1 MPDLAEL
8 MAYNMPKSAPNNKV
22 AGLVDALLQSFSQKL
37 DDQKWQRKVG
47 RLLGVEDERERAL
60 SEGKMWMSELGL
72 RADYNDTLNH
82 ILLGGLTTPEG
93 FEPRKAL
100 ANALINVRETG
111 LSNVPLIGK
120 FVEGPSVEDRID
132 INNNDFGTALARKMM
147 EEGTYT
153 QDAFIERA
161 KQYIEGMETGRNL
174 EAVDGLKPQL
184 STSGRTPNPSR
195 PRFRQPVKMPFLG
208 HSK

>member
-1 MPDLAEL
+1 
-8 MAYNMPKSAPNNKV
+8 MAANKI
-22 AGLVDALLQSFSQKL
+22 AGLADTFLRKGSQIL
-37 DDQKWQRKVG
+37 DDQKLQRKVG

-60 SEGKMWMSELGL
+60 SAGKARL
-72 RADYNDTLNH
+72 RDDYNDTLNH

-100 ANALINVRETG
+100 ANALMNVRETG

-132 INNNDFGTALARKMM
+132 INNNNFGTALARKMM

-161 KQYIEGMETGRNL
+161 IQYIEGMETDKNL
-174 EAVDGLKPQL
+174 ESVNGLTPQL
-184 STSGRTPNPSR
+184 STSGRS
-195 PRFRQPVKMPFLG
+195 PREDPDRKRAARKFAETEGQTAYATDRASGKGHKFRGVF
-208 HSK
+208 